1 MNGINIFSAKILV
14 VDDREDN
21 IALLRRTLQDAGY
34 VAIFSTTNPADV
46 RDLHLRNHFDLILLD
61 LEMPV
66 LNGFQVMEGLKEIEL
81 ENYLPIM
88 VLTAHPDHKLRA
100 LQSGARD
107 FISKPFDLAEV
118 LIRVRNMLE
127 IRLLHQA
134 TREQSRLLE
143 SLVRNDPLTGLGNRR
158 LLAERMT
165 MAIAHARRKK
175 QSMAV
180 VYLDLDGFKQIND
193 IHGHHI
199 GDLVLQGVATRLGA
213 MVREEDTLV
222 RLGGDEFLIVLA
234 DLATSTSFEN
244 ASTVATKAIHA
255 VAPTYELEGQAI
267 HITTSAGIGI
277 YPIHGEDAEAL
288 LKSAD
293 AALYQAKHA
302 GRNGYRIFGQDPPSD
317 AFGEPPNGS
326 THPPETLSA
335 RSSKKA

>member
-1 MNGINIFSAKILV
+1 MNGINLFNAKILI
-14 VDDREDN
+14 VDDRECN
-21 IALLRRTLQDAGY
+21 ITLLRRTLEDAGY
-34 VAIFSTTNPADV
+34 GSVFSTAHPENA
-46 RDLHLRNHFDLILLD
+46 RHLHLENQFDLILLD
-61 LEMPV
+61 LEMPGMD
-66 LNGFQVMEGLKEIEL
+66 GFQVMEGLKEIER
-81 ENYLPIM
+81 ESYLPIM
-88 VLTAHPDHKLRA
+88 VLTAHPDLKLRA

-134 TREQSRLLE
+134 TRAQSTLLE

-158 LLAERMT
+158 LLVERMA

-193 IHGHHI
+193 TYGHHI
-199 GDLVLQGVATRLGA
+199 GDLVLQGVATRLRA

-234 DLATSTSFEN
+234 DLATSTSFED
-244 ASTVATKAIHA
+244 AATVAMKAINA
-255 VAPTYELEGQAI
+255 VAPIYEFEGQGI
-267 HITTSAGIGI
+267 HITTSAGVGI
-277 YPIHGEDAEAL
+277 YPMHGEAADVL

-293 AALYQAKHA
+293 MALYQAKHA
-302 GRNGYRIFGQDPPSD
+302 GRNGYRIFGQVPPTCNLD
-317 AFGEPPNGS
+317 TPPTGITPVAS
-326 THPPETLSA
+326 THHV
-335 RSSKKA
+335 SKS